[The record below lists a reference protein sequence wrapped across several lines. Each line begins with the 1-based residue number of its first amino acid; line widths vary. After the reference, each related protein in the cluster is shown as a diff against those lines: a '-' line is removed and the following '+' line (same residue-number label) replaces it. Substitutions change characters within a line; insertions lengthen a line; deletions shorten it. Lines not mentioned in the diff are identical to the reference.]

1 MARRKA
7 TVNYLI
13 VDDLSVPPEEQKGT
27 LIAVEGRQDT
37 EANRKKA
44 LETAMQLWEEGEL
57 EGFADGLSL
66 DNVMFAPGNSATS
79 GSKVAATAELPLL
92 PLQKAARDAV
102 ALINLSIDRAEA
114 ISEATPLLPILEAA
128 EKGERLTEEQKNQ
141 ARDKSFSKILTRL
154 ANSVAEHQQF
164 LETPGVVTSIQM
176 LIAIIKDDR
185 MMTPAEILPPSAP
198 DSDEDEVA

>member
-44 LETAMQLWEEGEL
+44 LETAMQLWEDGEL

-79 GSKVAATAELPLL
+79 GAKVAATAEL

-154 ANSVAEHQQF
+154 ANSVTEHQQF

-198 DSDEDEVA
+198 NPDADEAP